1 MEKGESL
8 KAENAQKDQQLKNVN
23 AVYEKNAQKKD
34 LADALQMTMKQTD
47 LQRRE
52 AVYKR
57 LSEEW
62 LPALQDEVGN
72 VDEDGYADSDVTDA
86 IGTCIEKVE
95 EKLAQIQGDKIAED
109 SGSLAAAKK
118 DLMEQI
124 AQAAESGAEDG
135 LEVLAENMT
144 DLEHIE
150 SGISVNPDRE
160 AELIRNT
167 LLPLSDSRIAES
179 TDASQMESAFA
190 RGRISRKIGDFQN
203 G

>member
-1 MEKGESL
+1 M
-8 KAENAQKDQQLKNVN
+8 
-23 AVYEKNAQKKD
+23 
-34 LADALQMTMKQTD
+34 
-47 LQRRE
+47 
-52 AVYKR
+52 
-57 LSEEW
+57 
-62 LPALQDEVGN
+62 
-72 VDEDGYADSDVTDA
+72 TDA

-190 RGRISRKIGDFQN
+190 EGEFLAKSAISKMDETAADAFLQERSAALEALTDRLSDADLKKKAENLKEQSINAMKESLTALTQTGENEMSVLLSQKEKLRTDYLSAF